1 MSAAG
6 QRVVSVSGSH
16 QQDGGQLVLYAN
28 VFVCCSVVV
37 QNLISGSMF
46 LICYCDYGDIVVINS
61 DRLKVLPASFRQLPA
76 LAISARLSG
85 K

>member
-1 MSAAG
+1 M
-6 QRVVSVSGSH
+6 SGSH
-16 QQDGGQLVLYAN
+16 QQDGGQLVHYAN
-28 VFVCCSVVV
+28 VCVRVCSVVV

>member
-1 MSAAG
+1 M
-6 QRVVSVSGSH
+6 R
-16 QQDGGQLVLYAN
+16 
-28 VFVCCSVVV
+28 SVVV

-61 DRLKVLPASFRQLPA
+61 DRLKVLPASFRTLPA

-85 K
+85 NTTYAIAPTMYTFVHTRNSLINQALNR